1 MKLNIALCD
10 DEKSEIQYLTALVN
24 RWAESSGNIAV
35 IKSYISAE
43 SFLFDYEDGKNC
55 DILLLDIQMSGMDGV
70 QLAKTVREHNRS
82 IQIIFV
88 TGFGEYISSGY
99 DVGALHYLIKP
110 IGYAKLSD
118 VLTRAAEL
126 ITKDEPA
133 VIFGSGGENIRIRLS
148 DIFYIEALG
157 HTVTL
162 KFASG
167 ELDVKGTL
175 ALIKETLGDNF
186 CYTHRSFL
194 VNLEHIK
201 RISRT
206 EITLDNGMT
215 VPVSRR
221 MYDDINRAFCAYYR
235 R

>member
-10 DEKSEIQYLTALVN
+10 DEKSEIQYLTELIN
-24 RWAESSGNIAV
+24 RWAESSGNTAV

-110 IGYAKLSD
+110 VGYAKLSD

-126 ITKDEPA
+126 ITKNEPA
-133 VIFGSGGENIRIRLS
+133 VIFSSGGENIRIRLS
-148 DIFYIEALG
+148 DIFCIEALG
-157 HTVTL
+157 HTITL

-167 ELDVKGTL
+167 ELDVTGTL
-175 ALIKETLGDNF
+175 ASLKETLGDNF
-186 CYTHRSFL
+186 RYTHRSFL

-201 RISRT
+201 RISKS